1 MTLFR
6 FELKKLLFS
15 KKTLAVLAVLAAFVI
30 LLFVRNLT
38 FQTQVEKAERQAID
52 AQVRTSQANGRA
64 HILLLEKNPDDEQQ
78 KELQTVNLEIRDPL
92 YDLAAN
98 FSHEDWKHNL
108 EVQNGIL
115 ETTLT
120 YKELGGESPLS
131 VKEIE
136 RTIAQNNEFLKRGIR
151 TEHSAYSIA
160 VPNFLQQI
168 VSLWMYGGGLLLVLL
183 LAGDILT
190 SEYESQ
196 SVNLLFTQPIR
207 KAQWLL
213 SKLGAACIAYVLA
226 LFAALITA
234 AAVSSLFGDKGSFRY
249 PVLIEKDGSPAF
261 SNLGVQLIEGII
273 ITSVLALLV
282 ISLILLYSLYAKKTL
297 PVLTAVLGTL
307 GAGYGITKLFDTS
320 IPSWLNPFLN
330 LFSSDLLHLQNG
342 RTWYEALPI
351 TLVAAIVLVIAA
363 IREVRKS
370 RLAD

>member
-64 HILLLEKNPDDEQQ
+64 HILLLEKDPDDEKQ

-151 TEHSAYSIA
+151 PEHSAYSIA

-183 LAGDILT
+183 LAGDTLT

-213 SKLGAACIAYVLA
+213 SKLGAACVAYVLA
-226 LFAALITA
+226 LFVALITA

-261 SNLGVQLIEGII
+261 GNLGVQLIEGII

-297 PVLTAVLGTL
+297 PVLAAVLGTL